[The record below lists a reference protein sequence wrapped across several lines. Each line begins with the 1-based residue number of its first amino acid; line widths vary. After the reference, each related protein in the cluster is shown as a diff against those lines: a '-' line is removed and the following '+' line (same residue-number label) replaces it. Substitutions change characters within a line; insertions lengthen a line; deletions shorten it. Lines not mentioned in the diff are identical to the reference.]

1 MKTSLVVLAAGIGSR
16 YGGGIKQLEAVGPNG
31 ELIID
36 YSIHD
41 AIEAGFDKVVFIIR
55 KDLEEDFRRIIGDR
69 VARKTEVA
77 YAFQEIDSLP
87 DGFTCPPERTKPWGT
102 SQALMCAKDVIQE
115 PFAVINADDYYG
127 KSAFKTIHEYLV
139 STPEKAD
146 DGRDNMAMVS
156 FILKNTLSDNGG
168 VTRGICLQDA
178 EGNLTGIDETKNI
191 VKTADGAG
199 VMKESGVIPIDT
211 DSLVSMN
218 FWGFFPG
225 FLRSLEDGFP
235 AFLEKAGDFM
245 KAEYL
250 LPTSVDSMIKDNT
263 AAVKVLTSEDRW
275 FGVTYHEDKQSVK
288 DAFAELIADGV
299 YESPLDLVQ
308 K

>member
-1 MKTSLVVLAAGIGSR
+1 MKTALVVLAAGIGSR
-16 YGGGIKQLEAVGPNG
+16 YGGGIKQLEAVGPGG

-69 VARKTEVA
+69 IAKKTEVV

-87 DGFTCPPERTKPWGT
+87 EGYACPKERTKPWGT
-102 SQALMCAKDVIQE
+102 SQALMCAKDAIAE

-127 KSAFKTIHEYLV
+127 KSAFRTIHEYLV
-139 STPEKAD
+139 SNTPKTE
-146 DGRDNMAMVS
+146 DGRENMAMVS
-156 FILKNTLSDNGG
+156 FILGNTLSDNGG
-168 VTRGICLQDA
+168 VTRGICRQDA
-178 EGNLTGIDETKNI
+178 DGDLIGIDETKNI
-191 VKTADGAG
+191 IRTKDGAG
-199 VMKESGVIPIDT
+199 VEKDGKVAAVPL

-218 FWGFFPG
+218 FWGFYPS
-225 FLRSLEDGFP
+225 FLKTLEDGFP
-235 AFLEKAGDFM
+235 AFYESAGDLL

-250 LPTSVDSMIKDNT
+250 LPTSVDSLIKNGS

-275 FGVTYHEDKQSVK
+275 FGVTYHEDKQSVR
-288 DAFAELIADGV
+288 DAFAELIRQGV
-299 YESPLDLVQ
+299 YESPLDLICP
-308 K
+308 